1 MKCRHSFITIL
12 IDFLFKDTKIMT
24 DLQDSLDQLAVVNA
38 KLDNVGVDV
47 DTLVAEV
54 AALQAAVNDQ
64 VPAELKAMIDSI
76 VLKVSA
82 LDEKFPAPAA

>member
-1 MKCRHSFITIL
+1 
-12 IDFLFKDTKIMT
+12 MT